1 MNEEKTGNFNK
12 MGSEPPIR
20 IGELLIKKGLLTN
33 EQLDKAIDVQQHERT
48 LQGMPVGRILI
59 EKGILSSDKVDLII
73 NHPQNRGKV
82 GELAIKRGFIDHNQ
96 LEECLR
102 KKKPGQ
108 LLGQVFIE
116 NGFMSGKDLEDILK
130 EQINHRR
137 FGELAIKLGF
147 ITDKDLETAL
157 RIQRSPRRLGR
168 ILCDL
173 GFIDPLDFNKCLT
186 SGKKQ
191 KDLGETLVDMGYVS
205 KEDLGVANKAC
216 QYDQEALIDVLLAKK
231 LITEEELQIANS
243 QHYNIPFKPFDDFV
257 YTSDEKLALVKIISK
272 KYAETRLIIP
282 ISCKGKTL
290 TIGLFRPETMLN
302 TIYEF
307 KEMYRQYNISC
318 VLITKEKYE
327 ELFEI
332 LYSTHLSGPR
342 MLENGEFDSTETIN
356 MDFMSLNI
364 EEDFNED
371 NKRKHTVYNRRD
383 VETEELVNFI
393 ISYGIVNGASD
404 IHLEQSVEGVKL
416 RYRMD
421 GMLKETNIGW
431 LKEKLQEKSALII
444 SRIKILSN
452 LDISEKRM
460 PQDGSFRTEYLD
472 KTKKEKVDLDFRV
485 ATCKAAVGENVTI
498 RILDPRKANIG
509 LENLNHSPHVLN
521 LFRQYLKSPAG
532 MVLVC
537 GPTGC
542 GKTSTLYAALKY
554 IDKPDI
560 KIVTA
565 EDPIEFHF
573 PSIMQTQ
580 VNAKIGLTF
589 SRLLRSFLRFDPDV
603 ILVGEM
609 RDEETAKIGFDA
621 AQTGHLLLST
631 LHTND
636 AISAV
641 MRLVDLNV
649 EYGQIASSL
658 MCVLAQR
665 LVRRICPN
673 CIEEYIP
680 EKEEWGILFN
690 SYPSYLKFYRGRG
703 CDSCNHSGFGGRSL
717 ISEIFAVTVEI
728 AQALNKGYDE
738 SRIWRLALESGMKT
752 MLDDGLMKLD
762 QTTLSEIIRMVPHD
776 MIKKFRSRQHS
787 QQNIDSFIDG
797 IMDGQKQI
805 AEQRKE
811 ASSSGSSFVI
821 ANPETERAGL
831 DLIMA
836 RYEDLMKMR
845 NNGNSASIDPR
856 VFKEFIVES
865 FYRVYEQ
872 QPCRSMT
879 FNIRN
884 NPDSGNVEISVMP
897 NK

>member
-1 MNEEKTGNFNK
+1 MSEETTNNINNL
-12 MGSEPPIR
+12 EPDPVNR
-20 IGELLIKKGLLTN
+20 IGDLLIKKGLLTK
-33 EQLDKAIDVQQHERT
+33 EQLDKAIAVQQQERS
-48 LQGMPVGRILI
+48 LQSMPVGRILL
-59 EKGILSSDKVDLII
+59 EKGILSPANVDLVI

-82 GELAIKRGFIDHNQ
+82 GELAIKRGLINHDQ
-96 LEECLR
+96 LEECIR

-116 NGFMSGKDLEDILK
+116 NGFMNNKDLEEILK
-130 EQINHRR
+130 EQINHNR

-147 ITDKDLETAL
+147 ITKDELKTAL
-157 RIQRSPRRLGR
+157 NIQKSPRRLGE

-173 GFIDPLDFNKCLT
+173 GFVDTLDFNKCLT
-186 SGKKQ
+186 ANKKQ
-191 KDLGETLVDMGYVS
+191 KDLGETLVAMGFIS
-205 KEDLGVANKAC
+205 KEDLSIANKEC
-216 QYDQEALIDVLLAKK
+216 QYDPEVLIDDLLTKK
-231 LITEEELQIANS
+231 LITEEELQLANS
-243 QHYNIPFKPFDDFV
+243 HHYNIPFKLFNDFV
-257 YTSDEKLALVKIISK
+257 YTSNEKQALVKIISK
-272 KYAETRLIIP
+272 KYAEMRLIIP
-282 ISCKGKTL
+282 ISCVGKNL

-307 KEMYRQYNISC
+307 KEMYRQYNVSC

-342 MLENGEFDSTETIN
+342 MLENGEFESSETIN

-364 EEDFNED
+364 DEDFNED
-371 NKRKHTVYNRRD
+371 NKKKAHGYNRRD

-404 IHLEQSVEGVKL
+404 IHLEQSVDGVKL
-416 RYRMD
+416 RYRVD
-421 GMLKETNIGW
+421 GILKETNIGW
-431 LKEKLQEKSALII
+431 LKEKIQEKSPLIV
-444 SRIKILSN
+444 SRIKILAN
-452 LDISEKRM
+452 LDIAEKRM

-472 KTKKEKVDLDFRV
+472 KTKREKVDLDFRV

-509 LENLNHSPHVLN
+509 LENLNHSPHVLS

-532 MVLVC
+532 MILVC

-573 PSIMQTQ
+573 PSLMQTQ
-580 VNAKIGLTF
+580 VNTKIGLTF

-636 AISAV
+636 ALSSI

-665 LVRRICPN
+665 LVRKICPA
-673 CIEEYIP
+673 CIEEYMP
-680 EKEEWGILFN
+680 KKEEWSILFN

-703 CDSCNHSGFGGRSL
+703 CESCNFSGFGGRTL
-717 ISEIFAVTVEI
+717 VSEIFAVTVEI

-738 SRIWRLALESGMKT
+738 SQILRLALESGMKT

-776 MIKKFRSRQHS
+776 MIKKFRARQHS
-787 QQNIDSFIDG
+787 QQDIDSLIEGMMEGNKPMSD
-797 IMDGQKQI
+797 DKN
-805 AEQRKE
+805 ELT
-811 ASSSGSSFVI
+811 SSIEIV
-821 ANPETERAGL
+821 NPETERANL
-831 DLIMA
+831 DLILA
-836 RYEDLMKMR
+836 RYEGFLKKQ
-845 NNGNSASIDPR
+845 NGGSSLNIEPR
-856 VFKEFIVES
+856 LFKEFIVDS
-865 FYRVYEQ
+865 FYKIYEQ
-872 QPCRSMT
+872 QPCKSMM
-879 FNIRN
+879 FNIQN
-884 NPDSGNVEISVMP
+884 NPSSGKVEISVIP
-897 NK
+897 NH